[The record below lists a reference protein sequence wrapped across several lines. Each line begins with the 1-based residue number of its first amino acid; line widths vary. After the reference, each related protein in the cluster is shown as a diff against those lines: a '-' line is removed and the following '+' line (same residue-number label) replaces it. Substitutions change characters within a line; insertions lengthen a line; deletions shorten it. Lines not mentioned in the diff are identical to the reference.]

1 MYRRLF
7 GIDKKKMDKLTL
19 RLLDFFFGGGGGQI
33 ISTQGGVGCRCSLS
47 VLRKEGGD
55 AEYYHSGKGGRWLL
69 LRRKGWEVVVVANAA
84 D

>member
-19 RLLDFFFGGGGGQI
+19 RLLDFFFGGGGG
-33 ISTQGGVGCRCSLS
+33 RSLA
-47 VLRKEGGD
+47 LREGWDADAVYQYSGRKGGD

>member
-1 MYRRLF
+1 
-7 GIDKKKMDKLTL
+7 MDKFTL
-19 RLLDFFFGGGGGQI
+19 RLLDFFFGGGGQI
-33 ISTQGGVGCRCSLS
+33 ISTQGGVGCRCSQS

-55 AEYYHSGKGGRWLL
+55 AEYYHSGRGGRWLL